1 MYGQE
6 MRFAKDA
13 PALGM
18 HSLCFAEEDSA
29 SSLSAETEIPYT
41 IATPNKIDIRLRHPG
56 RAEASEAILCL
67 RFC

>member
-18 HSLCFAEEDSA
+18 HSLCFAEEDSP

-41 IATPNKIDIRLRHPG
+41 IAIPNKIDMRLRYPG
-56 RAEASEAILCL
+56 
-67 RFC
+67 